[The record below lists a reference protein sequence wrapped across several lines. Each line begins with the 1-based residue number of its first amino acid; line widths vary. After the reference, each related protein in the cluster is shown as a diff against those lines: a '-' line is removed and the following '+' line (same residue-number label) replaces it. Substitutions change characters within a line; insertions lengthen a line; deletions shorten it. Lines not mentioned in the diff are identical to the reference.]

1 MARDYTKYSIE
12 GLGENLNKRQLVYT
26 IVRDWAAKNNPSLE
40 EIQATF
46 PDEVQGAKGFIR
58 KESEVKDPKRF
69 NMREPLSIKNGT
81 HIVVSNQWGGKN
93 IEAFLSLA
101 NKIAYDVSFN
111 QVKIIEKEVEAP
123 KAVSKSYLKLLA
135 YNNENNNKDFIIKE
149 SIVAQTN
156 GKYTLSFHLDSDGDG
171 VIDTYHFYDIKT
183 KVSALN
189 NSSPWDIGM
198 DFGFTDVNEELTEH
212 GSLEDFGFDSS
223 EISNTLEN
231 MRSEFIK
238 KYLNEA
244 SQQDWLNN
252 AAVPFNKR
260 DILKEDISSGNL
272 VFEEGDE
279 NILPMNG
286 LEQK

>member
-1 MARDYTKYSIE
+1 MAKLEKT
-12 GLGENLNKRQLVYT
+12 EN
-26 IVRDWAAKNNPSLE
+26 
-40 EIQATF
+40 
-46 PDEVQGAKGFIR
+46 
-58 KESEVKDPKRF
+58 
-69 NMREPLSIKNGT
+69 
-81 HIVVSNQWGGKN
+81 
-93 IEAFLSLA
+93 
-101 NKIAYDVSFN
+101 
-111 QVKIIEKEVEAP
+111 
-123 KAVSKSYLKLLA
+123 YLKLCA
-135 YNNENNNKDFIIKE
+135 YNNENNNEDFIIKE

-212 GSLEDFGFDSS
+212 GSLEDFGFDSN
-223 EISNTLEN
+223 EIANTLEN

-260 DILKEDISSGNL
+260 DILKEDISSGDL

-286 LEQK
+286 LEQE

>member
-1 MARDYTKYSIE
+1 
-12 GLGENLNKRQLVYT
+12 
-26 IVRDWAAKNNPSLE
+26 
-40 EIQATF
+40 
-46 PDEVQGAKGFIR
+46 
-58 KESEVKDPKRF
+58 
-69 NMREPLSIKNGT
+69 
-81 HIVVSNQWGGKN
+81 
-93 IEAFLSLA
+93 
-101 NKIAYDVSFN
+101 
-111 QVKIIEKEVEAP
+111 
-123 KAVSKSYLKLLA
+123 
-135 YNNENNNKDFIIKE
+135 
-149 SIVAQTN
+149 
-156 GKYTLSFHLDSDGDG
+156 
-171 VIDTYHFYDIKT
+171 
-183 KVSALN
+183 
-189 NSSPWDIGM
+189 M